1 MPPSDTAAGEIDP
14 DVDDEDTEEE
24 IEALVKD
31 FEAALAELPQDSFE
45 GQLVAALLLMVQ
57 GFIAKVHH
65 IITFSISFLRHCF
78 CPGLLIPK
86 SKEVL

>member
-31 FEAALAELPQDSFE
+31 FEAALAELPQDSVE
-45 GQLVAALLLMVQ
+45 GQLATALIL
-57 GFIAKVHH
+57 KV
-65 IITFSISFLRHCF
+65 
-78 CPGLLIPK
+78 
-86 SKEVL
+86 